1 VQGHKRQKREIFA
14 LRKVVERGGMVATVA
29 SMKAATGV
37 WRWRGG
43 QGIAGVSEIE
53 ETPRM
58 TPVFG
63 V

>member
-1 VQGHKRQKREIFA
+1 M
-14 LRKVVERGGMVATVA
+14 RKVVERGGMVATVA

-37 WRWRGG
+37 SRWRGG